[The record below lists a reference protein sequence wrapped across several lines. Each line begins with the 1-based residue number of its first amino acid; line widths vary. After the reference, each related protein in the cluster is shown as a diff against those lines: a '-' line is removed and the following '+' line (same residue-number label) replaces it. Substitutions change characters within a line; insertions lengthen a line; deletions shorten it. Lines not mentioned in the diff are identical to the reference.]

1 MDIPLIILLTAGPI
15 GAVDVIY
22 FHLWKFRLFERPES
36 VKEEITHLLRGY
48 LVPVATGILLLGRP
62 EGGWFWLVFALF
74 VFDGLNSLLDVI
86 FEPASR
92 APRIVP
98 PAELSV
104 HFFGVSLMGAA
115 FATFMLS
122 GWGAR
127 HHATALTPHTGSFLP
142 DAIFLLGFFG
152 LAGATG
158 LASFEA
164 YLFIRAIRRRA
175 VALAQQSHG
184 RDTA

>member
-48 LVPVATGILLLGRP
+48 LVPVATAILLLGRP
-62 EGGWFWLVFALF
+62 EGAGFWLVFG
-74 VFDGLNSLLDVI
+74 VFAFDALNSLLDVVL
-86 FEPASR
+86 EPASR

-104 HFFGVSLMGAA
+104 HFFGMSLMGAA
-115 FATFMLS
+115 FAIFILS
-122 GWGAR
+122 GWGMR
-127 HHATALTPHTGSFLP
+127 NHATALTPHTGSFLP
-142 DAIFLLGFFG
+142 DSFFRLGFVG
-152 LAGATG
+152 LAGAFA
-158 LASFEA
+158 LATFEA
-164 YLFIRAIRRRA
+164 FLFVRAIRRRA
-175 VALAQQSHG
+175 LVVA
-184 RDTA
+184 R